1 MMTPQEFYAQFLPYA
16 QNVSNRT
23 GLDPRLVLAQAAL
36 ETGYGKS
43 APGMNFFGIKSH
55 GRKGGQTLQTSEF
68 ENGQMVSQPASFRG
82 YESPEQSFMDYADF
96 LQSNPRYRDVL
107 SARGLEAQIAA
118 MGQSGYATD
127 PDYAAKLANIAGQFD
142 PESAPIIAADA
153 MRAIG
158 KGPAPRAG
166 GILAPQATEQTETET
181 MTPQDEPRGLLGSL
195 GIQKM
200 VEGAEGETGQRFYER
215 DTFKD
220 TAAAL
225 AQGFAAMGN
234 NPGLQKFAADVAAQ
248 RTEGRA
254 RNKTVEY
261 LRANGRGDL
270 ADMVEKGLIGGRE
283 AASVLMQKP
292 KDDRTA
298 LMKNYE
304 FFISQGM
311 SPNDAMRAVQ
321 SGTTINMGDVGEGNF
336 LYGSK
341 AGLEPGWRLDT
352 RTGQA
357 SVIPGGPAAV
367 EAEAAAAEAERR
379 QSALDA
385 QTGQKETVVA
395 GSIDT
400 LIGQIDKGGIFDL
413 PESGIVGNLLGR
425 LGVNQEAVDFRNEL
439 ATVQA
444 NIAFDRLQQMR
455 EASKTGGALG
465 AVSER
470 ELDLL
475 MNAYGNINQSTSPAR
490 LKENLQTIKRI
501 MTKIEND
508 EVARQFYYGQGGS
521 PSVPTQS
528 NGVSVGEPY

>member
-68 ENGQMVSQPASFRG
+68 QNGQMVSQPASFRG

-200 VEGAEGETGQRFYER
+200 VEGAEGETGQRFYNR
-215 DTFKD
+215 DSFKD

-304 FFISQGM
+304 FAKQTGYKGSF
-311 SPNDAMRAVQ
+311 NDFLRSGGAGGSVVNVGGNQVQRVGDFAVVPDEA
-321 SGTTINMGDVGEGNF
+321 SEAGVRFVPIP
-336 LYGSK
+336 GSK
-341 AGLEPGWRLDT
+341 AAQEAQAGAERQEVAA
-352 RTGQA
+352 GQA
-357 SVIPGGPAAV
+357 A
-367 EAEAAAAEAERR
+367 
-379 QSALDA
+379 
-385 QTGQKETVVA
+385 QKETVVS